1 MEHGRDNASSV
12 QGDGGASHGAK
23 GDNSSQV
30 ASGKG
35 MTAAR
40 ARLIAARARAA
51 TPIASSVPSEGQGK
65 GKGARARAMAT
76 SDRSGGK
83 GKGSSTELAS
93 SDPSEGQAR
102 ATATSGAEGD
112 NGSDW
117 EEVVA
122 ISSEGNE
129 SDKGGDTGASV
140 NDTEAGSATADNGT
154 GTAAGWPSPPDP
166 PFGVLPE
173 GVPGPQPGFKGASSD
188 SSSGTKG
195 KGKFIGH
202 MTMDIDTWHGRH
214 LREFMH
220 EQGVHP
226 GEFIA
231 IPELTPEVMQAA
243 RLARQVLE
251 SEGIDIATEEGRALA
266 VAMVDLLAFGQEDD
280 MN

>member
-1 MEHGRDNASSV
+1 MV
-12 QGDGGASHGAK
+12 QGRHKASRVLVDGGASNGAK
-23 GDNSSQV
+23 GDNRSQV
-30 ASGKG
+30 ASGRA

-65 GKGARARAMAT
+65 GARVAARARAMAT

-117 EEVVA
+117 EEVVI

-140 NDTEAGSATADNGT
+140 NDTEAGSSTADNGK
-154 GTAAGWPSPPDP
+154 
-166 PFGVLPE
+166 
-173 GVPGPQPGFKGASSD
+173 GFKGASSD

-214 LREFMH
+214 IREFMH
-220 EQGVHP
+220 EQGVQP

-231 IPELTPEVMQAA
+231 IPELTPEVMHAA
-243 RLARQVLE
+243 HLVREGLE
-251 SEGIDIATEEGRALA
+251 AEGIDMATEEGRALA
-266 VAMVDLLAFGQEDD
+266 VAMIDLLAFGPDES
-280 MN
+280 N